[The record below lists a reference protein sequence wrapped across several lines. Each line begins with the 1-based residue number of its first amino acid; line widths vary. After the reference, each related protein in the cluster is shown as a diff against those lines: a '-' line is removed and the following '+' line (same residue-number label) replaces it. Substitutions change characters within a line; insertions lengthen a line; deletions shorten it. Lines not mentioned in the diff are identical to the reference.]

1 MSESKLKNVKALNE
15 MLAGNHRTQ
24 TRTTFGYSD
33 VAATADRNKKR
44 DVGEVWE
51 VKDANGNSTWFEQHE
66 GFRTKTNV
74 HPSVSKAMQEIRT
87 WMNSFPN
94 CPKEKCTCLKPNR
107 LDEKFRRIAGMCE
120 ECLISFETSL
130 KMRGEFN
137 EYAMNKMKANAED
150 FFKQADA
157 EVEILKREI
166 TNINFAG
173 DETDNNNI
181 VEKWSFQDPESY
193 KSMIDEQYAEFKR
206 KTLEHIENR
215 GLNYRKSK

>member
-1 MSESKLKNVKALNE
+1 MSKLKNVKALNE

-33 VAATADRNKKR
+33 AAATAERNKKR
-44 DVGEVWE
+44 AVGEIWE
-51 VKDANGNSTWFEQHE
+51 VKDIHGNTIWFEQHE
-66 GFRTKTNV
+66 GFRSKTSV
-74 HPSVSKAMQEIRT
+74 HPGVAKSMQEIRE
-87 WMNSFPN
+87 WLRSFPN
-94 CPKEKCTCLKPNR
+94 CPKEKCTCFKPTR

-130 KMRGEFN
+130 KMKGEFN
-137 EYAMNKMKANAED
+137 EYALNKMKANAEA

-157 EVEILKREI
+157 EVEILKKEI

-173 DETDNNNI
+173 DETDNNNV
-181 VEKWSFQDPESY
+181 VEKWNFQDPEAY

-215 GLNYRKSK
+215 GVDYRKSE